1 MKHRRRIIGRLA
13 LAGTLAALGIGT
25 LQGQDFSGMEFDA
38 DLMADLVRQG
48 AQTVSSGALDLGEVE
63 VDWAQVGEWI
73 TRALQGESW
82 QELLDVEASAQ
93 QLFAGLKLIPG
104 ASAQVD
110 WLRQRMD
117 YLSMAEWVM
126 QQEAEAA
133 PTPVRTPVVKSVP
146 TVRPSPTVRPGPTV
160 VKAEKSA
167 GRKQKEKAAAS
178 IGQWKKSL
186 AQRPAPKQADAL
198 TPRLK
203 QIFREEGIP
212 TELVWLAEVESSM
225 NPQAQSPVGAAG
237 LFQFMP
243 VTAERFGLSTAPDD
257 ERLNPEKSARAAAK
271 YLRVLY
277 GQFRDWP
284 LSLAAYNAGEGRVGR
299 ILRERKGNSF
309 EDIAEHLPLETRM
322 YVPKILAVIALR
334 EPKAPATLPPPG

>member
-13 LAGTLAALGIGT
+13 LAGTLAVLGIGT

-38 DLMADLVRQG
+38 DLVADWVKQG
-48 AQTVSSGALDLGEVE
+48 AQTVSTGEPDLGGVE

-82 QELLDVEASAQ
+82 QDLLDVEASAQ
-93 QLFAGLKLIPG
+93 QLFAALKLIPG

-133 PTPVRTPVVKSVP
+133 PAPVRTPVVKSV
-146 TVRPSPTVRPGPTV
+146 PTVRPGPTV

-167 GRKQKEKAAAS
+167 GRKQKEKEAAS

-212 TELVWLAEVESSM
+212 PELVWLAEVESSM

-243 VTAERFGLSTAPDD
+243 VTAERFGLSVAPDD

-277 GQFRDWP
+277 GQFQDWP

-299 ILRERKGNSF
+299 ILRERKGDHF

-322 YVPKILAVIALR
+322 YVPKIMAVIALR
-334 EPKAPATLPPPG
+334 EPKAPSTLPPPG